1 MQIPI
6 KFLAQDSKTTEVFD
20 KLHSQKQ
27 VSVFGLNL
35 GTRVFLSGQIKDF
48 VCYVAESPE
57 KADEISKDLI
67 SLGKRVATITNLS
80 DDFTFHL
87 MEFGNTGL
95 NLQTQIFN
103 IVNEK
108 VDCCV
113 ITPQILC
120 GFFAPKKVWQNSSLR
135 IKKGDEIV
143 PEYLQ
148 KRLVDLGYTRLDA
161 IEEAGQFAV
170 RGDVIDIFPL
180 NSDLPYRLHFFDTEI
195 EKITTFNVLTQFS
208 IKEENFLDICPNAFI
223 LEKQEII
230 DLKAELLNQYE
241 INKSKAGKSKNP
253 AEFLQA
259 IENLKFVSDT
269 LNNNIPRN
277 AWNFVSAFIKNA
289 NFLELLPEN
298 STIIIDQPKQCFD
311 SIAEYMQSVEQNIND
326 FIKSGQLVALHKNLI
341 PDFDK
346 IKDNLTNFNAIC
358 YQSIMVQNRFFNPR
372 AVIDFQDLPLPK
384 LNNNYEQFANELK
397 EFLDSGYRII
407 LTVNEATSA
416 EDVFSNLS
424 KYFKCEKIAKIDDAT
439 TSHINILVNPLFM
452 GAVFIQDKLLL
463 LGSLETKFVRVKDK
477 TWEKQMVKV
486 TDRFTLPEVGEY
498 VVHAIHGI
506 GVCEGVTQLTI
517 NNAKRD
523 YIVISYK
530 NNDKLY
536 VPTEQLDMLG
546 RYIGGEKAPTLS
558 TIGSNAFEKEK
569 QKVRE
574 SVKKLA
580 FDLLALYREREKS
593 KGIVMQVDATTMAEF
608 ESSFGYTPTPDQ
620 EKAFQDVYHDLASG
634 KIMDRL
640 IVGDVGYGKTEV
652 AIRAAFVAVMS
663 GYQVAVVVPT
673 TILSEQHFNTFS
685 ARLKNYGF
693 EVCCL
698 NRFKTAKEQKQIIED
713 VKNGKVNILIG
724 THRVLSKDVQFDNLG
739 LLVIDEEQRFGVGD
753 KEKIKNAKK
762 NVHVLT
768 LTATPIPRTLH
779 ISLVGIRDISTIETP
794 PLDRLPVQ
802 TIVSQ
807 FSYNLI
813 STAIKRELARG
824 GQTLVVYPRIENIES
839 FANSLS
845 AELGGSVR
853 IGVAHGRM
861 EKSKIEQ
868 VILALYQG
876 DIDCLVATTLIENG
890 IDLPNANTLFVVS
903 AEKLGLSQLYQLRG
917 RVGRSDKLAWAYFTY
932 MDEGKL
938 TSNAYERLSTLMQF
952 TSLGSGFKIAMRDLQ
967 LRGAGNVLG
976 PEQHGQMEKVG
987 YDMYCKILDSSIAL
1001 AKGESIVE
1009 YKPVKIEVDIDAF
1022 VPDSFEQD
1030 KVQRMEIYSAIA
1042 NISNDKDAENVQA
1055 QILDKYGSV
1064 PNAIQGLIKVASL
1077 KAKCQQLGVERVSV
1091 TKAKTNFYI
1100 PQNETDLVNRFAKT
1114 AGADFV
1120 VYKKDS
1126 MSIISH
1132 SNQDLKI
1139 EQVWD
1144 KTFDFLNEMLAKS
1157 V

>member
-6 KFLAQDSKTTEVFD
+6 KFLAQDSKIIEFFD
-20 KLHSQKQ
+20 KLHSQSQ

-35 GTRVFLSGQIKDF
+35 GSRVFLSNQIEDF
-48 VCYVAESPE
+48 VCFVAENAE
-57 KADEISKDLI
+57 KADEISKDLT
-67 SLGKRVATITNLS
+67 SLGKKVATITKLS

-95 NLQTQIFN
+95 NLQTQIYN
-103 IVNEK
+103 IVNKK

-113 ITPQILC
+113 ITPELLC
-120 GFFAPKKVWQNSSLR
+120 GYFAPKEVWAQSSLSL
-135 IKKGDEIV
+135 KKGDNID
-143 PEYLQ
+143 PEELQ
-148 KRLVDLGYTRLDA
+148 SSLARIGYTRVDSV
-161 IEEAGQFAV
+161 EEGGQFAV
-170 RGDVIDIFPL
+170 RGDVIDVFPI
-180 NSDLPYRLHFFDTEI
+180 NSELPYRLHFFDTEI
-195 EKITTFNVLTQFS
+195 EKLTTFNVLTQFS
-208 IKEENFLDICPNAFI
+208 IKEEKGVDICPNAFV
-223 LEKQEII
+223 LREREIQ
-230 DLKAELLNQYE
+230 DLKTELLHQFDL
-241 INKSKAGKSKNP
+241 NKSKAAKAKNP
-253 AEFLQA
+253 SEFLQA
-259 IENLKFVSDT
+259 LENLKYVSDMI
-269 LNNNIPRN
+269 NINIPRN
-277 AWNFVSAFIKNA
+277 AWNFISAFTQSSSL
-289 NFLELLPEN
+289 LELLPEN
-298 STIIIDQPKQCFD
+298 SVVIIDQPKQCFD
-311 SIAEYMQSVEQNIND
+311 SIAEYIESVSESIAD
-326 FIKSGQLVALHKNLI
+326 FIKTGQLVPLHKNLI
-341 PDFDK
+341 PSFDN
-346 IKDNLTNFNAIC
+346 IKQSLESFYAVC
-358 YQSIMVQNRFFNPR
+358 FQSIMVQNRFFNPK
-372 AVIDFQDLPLPK
+372 AVIDFQDLPLPR
-384 LNNNYEQFANELK
+384 LNNNYEQFVTELK
-397 EFLDSGYRII
+397 EFLDGGYRII
-407 LTVNEATSA
+407 LTVGESASA
-416 EDVFSNLS
+416 EDIYSNLS
-424 KYFKCEKIAKIDDAT
+424 KYIKCEKIAKLDDAST
-439 TSHINILVNPLFM
+439 NHINILVNSLYL
-452 GAVFIQDKLLL
+452 GALFIQDKLLL
-463 LGSLETKFVRVKDK
+463 LGAVETKFVRARDK
-477 TWEKQMVKV
+477 TWDKQMVKV

-558 TIGSNAFEKEK
+558 AIGSNAFEKEK

-593 KGIVMQVDATTMAEF
+593 KGIVMRVDSATMAEF

-620 EKAFQDVYHDLASG
+620 EKAFEDVYRDLASG

-673 TILSEQHFNTFS
+673 TILSEQHYNTFS

-693 EVCCL
+693 EVRCL
-698 NRFKTAKEQKQIIED
+698 NRFKTAKEQKQIIEE
-713 VKNGKVNILIG
+713 VKDGKVNILIG
-724 THRVLSKDVQFDNLG
+724 THRVLSKDVEFDNLG
-739 LLVIDEEQRFGVGD
+739 LLIIDEEQRFGVGD
-753 KEKIKNAKK
+753 KEKIKNTKK

-802 TIVSQ
+802 TVVSQ

-824 GQTLVVYPRIENIES
+824 GQTLVVYPRIENIEN
-839 FANSLS
+839 FANSLR

-903 AEKLGLSQLYQLRG
+903 AEQLGLSQLYQLRG

-938 TSNAYERLSTLMQF
+938 TSTAYERLATLMQF

-987 YDMYCKILDSSIAL
+987 YDMYCKILDSSIAM
-1001 AKGESIVE
+1001 AKGEPIPE

-1042 NISNDKDAENVQA
+1042 NITNDSDAENVTA
-1055 QILDKYGSV
+1055 QIQDKYGSV
-1064 PNAIQGLIKVASL
+1064 PDAVTGLIKVATL

-1091 TKAKTNFYI
+1091 TKQKTNFYI
-1100 PQNETDLVNRFAKT
+1100 PQNNTDLINRFSSN
-1114 AGADFV
+1114 AGADFM

-1139 EQVWD
+1139 DKIWD
-1144 KTFDFLNEMLAKS
+1144 NTFAFLNKMLAKS
-1157 V
+1157 A